1 MNTPSYPHL
10 SPEWIP
16 LLKGLY
22 QPLRYDEKMTSDEF
36 IRRAAFTA
44 GQIALI
50 DKLDSV
56 VKLQQKANNQ

>member
-1 MNTPSYPHL
+1 MHLNKYPHL

-16 LLKGLY
+16 ILKDLY
-22 QPLRYDEKMTSDEF
+22 QPLRYDENMTSDEF

-56 VKLQQKANNQ
+56 VKTQQKVNNP